1 MPRPDYIALRIPAG
15 YTNRIRRLADS
26 MDIPVMDWVHR
37 ATRKNATGDSVV
49 AAGPGSEFIA
59 ISRHVANGRPQGVI
73 RAAIAIGFTDA
84 ERKAPRPP
92 FIEQAE
98 QQAAKGAIIT
108 DAMED
113 GNG

>member
-1 MPRPDYIALRIPAG
+1 MPRPDYIAIRIPAG

-26 MDIPVMDWVHR
+26 MDITVMDWVHR

-49 AAGPGSEFIA
+49 AAGPGSECIA
-59 ISRHVANGRPQGVI
+59 ISRHVANGRTHGVI
-73 RAAIAIGFTDA
+73 RAAIAIGLTNA
-84 ERKAPRPP
+84 ERNAPRPLL
-92 FIEQAE
+92 IEHAE
-98 QQAAKGAIIT
+98 QHAAKGARFT